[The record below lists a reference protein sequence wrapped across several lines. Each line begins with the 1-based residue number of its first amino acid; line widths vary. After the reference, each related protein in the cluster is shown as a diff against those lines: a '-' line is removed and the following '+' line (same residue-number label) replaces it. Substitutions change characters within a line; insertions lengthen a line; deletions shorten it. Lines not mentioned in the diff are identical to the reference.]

1 MPNDT
6 KVTIDFSIRQN
17 PKFEN
22 LKNLKNFSRTR
33 ISYPKLAR
41 CPSKKERRIVSR
53 FSNFPEGFS
62 KRVSIRFL
70 FHFHKNVYK
79 HCDDR

>member
-1 MPNDT
+1 MSNDT

-17 PKFEN
+17 PKFFKKFKE
-22 LKNLKNFSRTR
+22 FSQN
-33 ISYPKLAR
+33 SNKLAR
-41 CPSKKERRIVSR
+41 RPSKKERRIVSR

-79 HCDDR
+79 YCDDR

>member
-22 LKNLKNFSRTR
+22 LKNLKNFPRTR
-33 ISYPKLAR
+33 ISYSKLTHR
-41 CPSKKERRIVSR
+41 PSKIVSR

-62 KRVSIRFL
+62 RRVSIRFL

-79 HCDDR
+79 YCDDR